1 MDAESLKSRCY
12 RISFPLKTLGENPLL
27 LFLLLMSPGIPWL
40 LAAPLLVFL
49 HLCMTFFLCVSFMDT
64 YH

>member
-12 RISFPLKTLGENPLL
+12 RISFLLKTLGENPLL

-40 LAAPLLVFL
+40 LAASFLVFL
-49 HLCMTFFLCVSFMDT
+49 HLCMIFFLCVSFMDT